1 MSDWNQFRSDHENSG
16 HRRAPTLEDPDR
28 PDTSWETE
36 ISGSVEASPVLDR
49 DTVYIGS
56 SAGNVYAFDRYEG
69 RRRWVF
75 ETQLPIDSALVVTG
89 ESLFVVASDGTVFA
103 LDPETGELRWEA
115 EVSGGVESAPTLS
128 RGVLF
133 IGHVDGV
140 SALAAET
147 GEELWFHET
156 DAGVVGTPATTDRFE
171 TDHVYVGTY
180 QDEVLALETA
190 TGEEVWTAPT
200 NGAVVGGPTVVPG
213 NGGADGTDPL
223 GSDERLSPA
232 LSSKAS
238 DADTESGS
246 SSALGDDSGR
256 DIDTT
261 QEVDPADDTGIAS
274 TAAGTDLESSQ
285 TAVDTAESG
294 QEHLA
299 VDGDIDAGSGDRVYV
314 ADEGGLLVALNAET
328 GQSWFT
334 YEIRDSFTTAPT
346 VTDDSVFA
354 GASDGYLHI
363 TDTMFGKR
371 KLRGWLFAKKGIN
384 LDGVAHAEPA
394 VVGDTLCLGDSSG
407 SVYGIDVDEPD
418 FGWHYPLE
426 EGVSSGP
433 AVSDGSLYVVT
444 DDGRLCCLSWRDET
458 AGWD

>member
-16 HRRAPTLEDPDR
+16 HRRGAAPEEPER
-28 PDTSWETE
+28 PDAAWETE
-36 ISGSVEASPVLDR
+36 ISGSVEAAPVLDR

-75 ETQLPIDSALVVTG
+75 ETQLPIDSALAVTE

-103 LDPETGELRWEA
+103 LEPETGELQWEG
-115 EVSGGVESAPTLS
+115 EVSGSVESAPTFS

-133 IGHVDGV
+133 VGHDEGV

-147 GEELWFHET
+147 GEELWVHET
-156 DAGVVGTPATTDRFE
+156 DAGVVGTPATTPGFE
-171 TDHVYVGTY
+171 TNRVYVGTY

-190 TGEEVWTAPT
+190 SGEELWTAPI
-200 NGAVVGGPTVVPG
+200 NGAVVGGPTAVPG
-213 NGGADGTDPL
+213 NGDAERTEPVGTA
-223 GSDERLSPA
+223 ERTSPA
-232 LSSKAS
+232 LEPTAS
-238 DADTESGS
+238 EDDAAVGS
-246 SSALGDDSGR
+246 TPSLEDDS
-256 DIDTT
+256 
-261 QEVDPADDTGIAS
+261 VH
-274 TAAGTDLESSQ
+274 GTDTASGTDTAVGTDIQPSE
-285 TAVDTAESG
+285 TAVDTAENRQQS
-294 QEHLA
+294 LA

-314 ADEGGLLVALNAET
+314 ADDGGLLVALNAET

-334 YEIRDSFTTAPT
+334 YEIQGSFTSAPT
-346 VTDDSVFA
+346 VTDDSVFVA
-354 GASDGYLHI
+354 ASDGYLHI

-384 LDGVAHAEPA
+384 LDGVARSEPA

-407 SVYGIDVDEPD
+407 SVYGIDIDEPD

-444 DDGRLCCLSWRDET
+444 DDGQLRCLSWRDDT
-458 AGWD
+458 TGWD